1 MMNVEKGHKP
11 TARVGVD
18 PGAIQE
24 TIPGIKPEPTAK
36 ALPAPIPEMCIPHCQ
51 TDNLIGE

>member
-1 MMNVEKGHKP
+1 MNVERGHEP

-24 TIPGIKPEPTAK
+24 VVLGAIWETVLGTEPKPTAK
-36 ALPAPIPEMCIPHCQ
+36 APPVLILEVCIPH
-51 TDNLIGE
+51 L